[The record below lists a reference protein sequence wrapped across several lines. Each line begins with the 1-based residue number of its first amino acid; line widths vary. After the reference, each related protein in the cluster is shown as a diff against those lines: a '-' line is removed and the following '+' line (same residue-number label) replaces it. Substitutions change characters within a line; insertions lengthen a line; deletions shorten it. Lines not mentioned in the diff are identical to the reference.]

1 MKKKIISIKLKKGTS
16 EYKYP
21 TLGNYKHFEPVTGGI
36 YLYGNKVFKIP
47 NCFMKM
53 DDIDFIT
60 FY

>member
-1 MKKKIISIKLKKGTS
+1 MKKEIISIKLKEGTS

-21 TLGNYKHFEPVTGGI
+21 TLQNYTYFKPVIGGI
-36 YLYGNKVFKIP
+36 YLYGKKAFHVP

-60 FY
+60 FK